1 VKKKKSISEIDRKT
15 WQEYTKNPDDL
26 FDKDINN
33 SVNSEKKK
41 RLKFDLHGYSL
52 DDANKK
58 TKDLIIKCFNEKYA
72 EILLVTGKGLH
83 SNSDR
88 DVYKSKDLSK
98 IKYSIPD
105 YINSNKFLN
114 DKVSSISH
122 ADVENGGEGALI
134 IKIRKL

>member
-1 VKKKKSISEIDRKT
+1 MKKKKSISEIDRKT

-41 RLKFDLHGYSL
+41 RLKFDIHGYSL

-58 TKDLIIKCFNEKYA
+58 TKDLIIKCFNEKYT

-98 IKYSIPD
+98 IKYSIRPRTVNPEE
-105 YINSNKFLN
+105 YTTEVEKH
-114 DKVSSISH
+114 SSLRS
-122 ADVENGGEGALI
+122 
-134 IKIRKL
+134 KIYKEDNIP